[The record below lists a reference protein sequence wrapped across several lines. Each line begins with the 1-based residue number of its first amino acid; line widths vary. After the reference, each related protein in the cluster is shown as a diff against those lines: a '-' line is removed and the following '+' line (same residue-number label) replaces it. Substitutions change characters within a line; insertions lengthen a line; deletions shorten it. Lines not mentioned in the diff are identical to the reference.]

1 VNALAVATALGAAGG
16 LALAARGGLDPN
28 SRVFGPVVSRGPA
41 DGNRV
46 YLTFDDGPN
55 PGATAR
61 ILDILAE
68 ARVPA
73 AFFLVGRHV
82 ERYPHLARRVAE
94 AGHDLG
100 NHTYRHRKLLFT
112 GAESVR
118 RELGDGHRAIVEA
131 TGVTPRL
138 FRAPHG
144 YRNPFVVREARRL
157 GYTTFGWNGAIF
169 DTARPGVGEIR
180 RRVAR
185 VLAPGAIILLHDG
198 DGGDAEGDRTQTA
211 AALPG
216 ILDDARRRGLVC
228 GRLLEL
234 A

>member
-1 VNALAVATALGAAGG
+1 MSPVVLWGAAGAAG
-16 LALAARGGLDPN
+16 ALALAARGGLDPN

-41 DGNRV
+41 GGDRV

-73 AFFLVGRHV
+73 AFFLVGRHA
-82 ERYPHLARRVAE
+82 ERFPELARRVAE

-100 NHTYRHRKLLFT
+100 NHTYGHRKLLFA
-112 GAESVR
+112 GADEIR
-118 RELGDGHRAIVEA
+118 RELGEGHRAIVAA
-131 TGVTPRL
+131 TGTTPRL

-144 YRNPFVVREARRL
+144 YRNPFVVREARLL
-157 GYTTFGWNGAIF
+157 GYTTFGWNGAVF
-169 DTARPGVGEIR
+169 DTARPGAVEIR

-185 VLAPGAIILLHDG
+185 LLVPGAILLLHDG
-198 DGGDAEGDRTQTA
+198 DGADAEGDRTQTA
-211 AALPG
+211 EALPG
-216 ILDDARRRGLVC
+216 ILDDARCLGLRF
-228 GRLLEL
+228 GSLSEL